1 MNTLTVRT
9 EDGVEL
15 ALHHLAPDPSASA
28 RAVLLVHGAFTS
40 HAVWLRGG
48 AAGSGLAWFL
58 RARGLDV
65 WLADLR
71 HHGGSAREPRPRTWH
86 FEDTILHDAPALVA
100 RVRGE
105 TGGAAPVWVGHSV
118 GGAIGLAYSARDPA
132 AAPAG
137 IVALGTPGPVLG
149 PLRRAMAL
157 LTIVTCKTLGRFPAR
172 RFRMGSEDEAALV
185 LAEWMAWNARGRW
198 VGADGTDYLAAL
210 GRLRT
215 PVLAVAGAGDRMF
228 APADACRRLVERAGA
243 ASKTFVV
250 VGPGLDHRGLLLD
263 ARADEQCWPL
273 VADWIA
279 RLPSPARP
287 PAWMAP

>member
-1 MNTLTVRT
+1 MITQTVRT
-9 EDGVEL
+9 EDGVDL
-15 ALHHLAPDPSASA
+15 ALHHLAPAPSASA
-28 RAVLLVHGAFTS
+28 TAVLLVHGAFTS

-58 RARGLDV
+58 SNRGLDV

-100 RVRGE
+100 RVRRQ
-105 TGGAAPVWVGHSV
+105 TGGAPLVWVGHSV
-118 GGAIGLAYSARDPA
+118 GGAIGLAHSTRDPA

-137 IVALGTPGPVLG
+137 IVALGTPGPVIG
-149 PLRRAMAL
+149 PLRLAMAL
-157 LTIVTCKTLGRFPAR
+157 LTIVTCWTLGRFPAR
-172 RFRMGSEDEAALV
+172 ALRMGSEDEAALV

-210 GRLRT
+210 GRVRT
-215 PVLAVAGAGDRMF
+215 PFLAVAGAGDRVF
-228 APADACRRLVERAGA
+228 APADACRRLIERAGA
-243 ASKTFVV
+243 EPKRFVV
-250 VGPGLDHRGLLLD
+250 AGPGLDHRGLLLD

-279 RLPSPARP
+279 RLPVAARP
-287 PAWMAP
+287 PARMAP

>member
-1 MNTLTVRT
+1 MITLTVRT
-9 EDGVEL
+9 EDGVDL
-15 ALHHLAPDPSASA
+15 ALHHLTPGPSTSA

-48 AAGSGLAWFL
+48 AAGNGLARFL
-58 RARGLDV
+58 RTRGLDV

-71 HHGGSAREPRPRTWH
+71 HHGGSAREPRPRTWS
-86 FEDTILHDAPALVA
+86 FEDSILHDAPALVA
-100 RVRGE
+100 RVRRE
-105 TGGAAPVWVGHSV
+105 TDGAPLIWVGHSV
-118 GGAIGLAYSARDPA
+118 GGAIGLAYSARDPT

-137 IVALGTPGPVLG
+137 LVTLGTPGPVMG
-149 PLRRAMAL
+149 PLRRALAL
-157 LTIVTCKTLGRFPAR
+157 LTIATCKTLGRFPAR
-172 RFRMGSEDEAALV
+172 AFRMGSEDEAALV

-210 GRLRT
+210 GHVRT
-215 PVLAVAGAGDRMF
+215 PFLAVAGAGDRVF
-228 APADACRRLVERAGA
+228 APAGACRRLIELAGA
-243 ASKTFVV
+243 EPKSFVV

-287 PAWMAP
+287 PARMAP